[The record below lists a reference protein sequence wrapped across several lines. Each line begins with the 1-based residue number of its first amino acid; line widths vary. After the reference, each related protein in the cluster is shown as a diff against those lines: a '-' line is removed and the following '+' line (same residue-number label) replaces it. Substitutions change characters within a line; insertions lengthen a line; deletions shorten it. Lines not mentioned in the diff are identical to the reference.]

1 VKGFPKESQL
11 KSMSLILQQEASYHA
26 QGKPS
31 NDARNQPTM
40 AKKDLEGI
48 YKLSEVAGQEY
59 K

>member
-1 VKGFPKESQL
+1 MHK
-11 KSMSLILQQEASYHA
+11 
-26 QGKPS
+26 GKPS